1 MSDPDNQT
9 PQEALETIRN
19 TRRAVYRQ
27 MNKWPLWYDL
37 GYGGATGLMVGGH
50 ALPAMYGLA
59 CTAIGLALIVVIV
72 RKWTDRTGFWVNGYS
87 PKNARWV
94 AFGLAAVLI
103 ALMIGAMATR
113 GNGPAWAPLAF
124 GLVAGALAILGSR
137 IWTRVYVAETRRLP

>member
-1 MSDPDNQT
+1 MIDPEHQT

-19 TRRAVYRQ
+19 TRRTVYRR
-27 MNKWPLWYDL
+27 MDKWPLWYDL
-37 GYGGATGLMVGGH
+37 GYGGATGLMVGGQ

-59 CTAIGLALIVVIV
+59 CTVIGLAVIVLIV

-94 AFGLAAVLI
+94 AFGLAGVLI

-113 GNGPAWAPLAF
+113 GNGPVWAPLAF

-137 IWTRVYVAETRRLP
+137 IWTRVYIAETSRLP